1 VIDTPEPL
9 ELAESAP
16 QAAALHPAPESDQ
29 VKPLFAESFCTVAM
43 KLAVCDT

>member
-1 VIDTPEPL
+1 VIGAPEAL

-16 QAAALHPAPESDQ
+16 HAAALQPAPESDQ
-29 VKPLFAESFCTVAM
+29 VTPLFAESFCTVAM